1 MKIGIQLEKEDFD
14 TLHDVILNALN
25 IETSEEEI
33 TEYFMELPREI
44 IGTAVS
50 WGIDDTVFRDEMY
63 EWLKVN
69 KSN

>member
-14 TLHDVILNALN
+14 ILHDVILNALN

-50 WGIDDTVFRDEMY
+50 WGVNDTVFRDEMY